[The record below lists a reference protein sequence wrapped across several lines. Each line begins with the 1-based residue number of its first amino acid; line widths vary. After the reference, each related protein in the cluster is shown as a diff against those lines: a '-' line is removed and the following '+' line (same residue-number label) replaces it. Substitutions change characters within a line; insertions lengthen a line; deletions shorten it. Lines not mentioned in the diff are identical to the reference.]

1 MTNESIIE
9 SLLFA
14 AGDEGLSAEQMADV
28 LDVDVQTVQHV
39 IERMAEAFL
48 HDDMRGV
55 TITTYGE
62 EYRLMTKKENAPFIQ
77 ALAEKPSPK
86 TLSQAALETLAII
99 AYNQPVTRIE
109 VEDIRGVKTERP
121 IATLAARGL
130 IEEAGR
136 AEGAGR
142 PILYKTT
149 TEFLDA
155 FQLKNLDELPP
166 LSEGEV
172 QVQQEADLFF
182 GRFEEAMGETT
193 EE

>member
-28 LDVDVQTVQHV
+28 LDVDVQTVQHA
-39 IERMAEAFL
+39 IKRMAETL
-48 HDDMRGV
+48 SHDEKRGV
-55 TITTYGE
+55 TITKYGE
-62 EYRLMTKKENAPFIQ
+62 EYRLMTKKDNAPFIQ

-149 TEFLDA
+149 NEFLDA

-166 LSEGEV
+166 LLEGEV

-182 GRFEEAMGETT
+182 GRFEEAIGETT

>member
-1 MTNESIIE
+1 
-9 SLLFA
+9 
-14 AGDEGLSAEQMADV
+14 
-28 LDVDVQTVQHV
+28 
-39 IERMAEAFL
+39 
-48 HDDMRGV
+48 
-55 TITTYGE
+55 
-62 EYRLMTKKENAPFIQ
+62 MTKKENAPFIQ
-77 ALAEKPSPK
+77 ELAEKPSPK

-149 TEFLDA
+149 PEFLDA
-155 FQLKNLDELPP
+155 FQLKSLDKLPP

-172 QVQQEADLFF
+172 QTQQEADLFF
-182 GRFEEAMGETT
+182 GRFEEAMGETI

>member
-14 AGDEGLSAEQMADV
+14 AGDEGLSAEQMASV
-28 LDVDVQTVQHV
+28 LDVDVQTVRNVVEQ
-39 IERMAEAFL
+39 MAETLL
-48 HDDMRGV
+48 HDETRGV
-55 TITTYGE
+55 TITKYGT
-62 EYRLMTKKENAPFIQ
+62 EYRMMTKKENASFIQ
-77 ALAEKPSPK
+77 ALADKPSPK

-99 AYNQPVTRIE
+99 AYNQPVTRME

-142 PILYKTT
+142 PILYATT
-149 TEFLDA
+149 NEFLDA
-155 FQLKNLDELPP
+155 FQLNSLDDLPP

-172 QVQQEADLFF
+172 SIQQEADLFF
-182 GRFEEAMGETT
+182 GRFEEAMDEMA

>member
-14 AGDEGLSAEQMADV
+14 AGDEGLTADQIASV
-28 LDVDVQTVQHV
+28 LDVDVQTIRSV
-39 IERMAEAFL
+39 IERMAEGL
-48 HDDMRGV
+48 LLDESRGV
-55 TITTYGE
+55 MITTYGK
-62 EYRLMTKKENAPFIQ
+62 EYRLMTKKENASFIQ

-109 VEDIRGVKTERP
+109 VEEIRGVKTERP

-142 PILYKTT
+142 PILYATT

-155 FQLKNLDELPP
+155 FQLKSLDELPP
-166 LSEGEV
+166 LVEGEV
-172 QVQQEADLFF
+172 FIQQEADLFF
-182 GRFEEAMGETT
+182 GRFEDAMGETQ